1 MNRRVYSILAI
12 ALLSGIVSTSASAQ
26 IMIRSRSGDSTRT
39 IRLKADDVMVFPEV
53 GGLILTHGRDLRVE
67 RVQPPDNRI
76 AAYKGVD
83 LREGDLLV
91 LFNGERVKTILAL
104 NKAYEALPVGST
116 LKLGLQRDTQLLNVS
131 FVKADPKDLPNIR
144 IQKRTK

>member
-1 MNRRVYSILAI
+1 
-12 ALLSGIVSTSASAQ
+12 
-26 IMIRSRSGDSTRT
+26 MI
-39 IRLKADDVMVFPEV
+39 FPEV
-53 GGLILTHGRDLRVE
+53 GGLILSHGHDLRVE
-67 RVQPPDNRI
+67 RVQPPENRI

-83 LREGDLLV
+83 LREGDLLL

-104 NKAYEALPVGST
+104 NKAYETLPVGST
-116 LKLGLQRDTQLLNVS
+116 LKLGIQRDNQLFNVS

>member
-26 IMIRSRSGDSTRT
+26 IMIRSRSGDSTKT

-53 GGLILTHGRDLRVE
+53 GGLILSHGRDLRVE
-67 RVQPPDNRI
+67 RVQPPDNRT

-104 NKAYEALPVGST
+104 NKAY
-116 LKLGLQRDTQLLNVS
+116 
-131 FVKADPKDLPNIR
+131 
-144 IQKRTK
+144 